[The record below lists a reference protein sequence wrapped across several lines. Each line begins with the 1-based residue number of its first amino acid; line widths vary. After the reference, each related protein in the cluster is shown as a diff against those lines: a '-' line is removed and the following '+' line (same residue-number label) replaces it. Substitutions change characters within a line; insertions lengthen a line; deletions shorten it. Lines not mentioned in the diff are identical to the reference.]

1 MNNEQLTEQTTGV
14 FDRPDDAAIKSKA
27 AMQMALEALEVSTDW
42 DVGARGKQLQ
52 SMKAITALR
61 EALAQPQEPL
71 TLENA
76 PIGTRAPAFGGGAW
90 VKTKHGWRWNDNA
103 STFPRPGGDWNGEL
117 IAPKQPQGEPVYYQW
132 RRKNQPWSI
141 RHVYHNKVEAT
152 TDDSEV
158 RELYTT
164 PPSVEA
170 AIERERLM
178 GYATAQM
185 AVEAM
190 RIETL
195 EKAAKVCDDIG
206 EQITRGKYC
215 AAAIRSMK

>member
-1 MNNEQLTEQTTGV
+1 MTLIE
-14 FDRPDDAAIKSKA
+14 AAK
-27 AMQMALEALEVSTDW
+27 QALGALEVAGYGDSY
-42 DVGARGKQLQ
+42 A
-52 SMKAITALR
+52 AIDLR
-61 EALAQPQEPL
+61 EALAQPQDDCDGCGEVCRRSQLCYGCDRELEEANARLGQPQDKGENNDVSAMAGVEQNRLGSGAKDGEVAQPL
-71 TLENA
+71 YTT
-76 PIGTRAPAFGGGAW
+76 PP
-90 VKTKHGWRWNDNA
+90 VV
-103 STFPRPGGDWNGEL
+103 
-117 IAPKQPQGEPVYYQW
+117 PQGEPVYYQW
-132 RRKNQPWSI
+132 RRKHQPWSI